1 MLTIDFFC
9 PYAVSM
15 MTSTQQHQAFKPL
28 QVNQILVSQNKVSF
42 LYPVIWASLILLEIA
57 QVSYQ
62 KVLSE
67 SFQMLIPI
75 LNQLLQ

>member
-1 MLTIDFFC
+1 
-9 PYAVSM
+9 M